1 MTDVYRNHPV
11 AMLKNAAAVLVAL
24 FFIAISI
31 ESYICFAIMGAL
43 VILIVVSWYAS
54 TLTVYEDHAEA
65 RFDFIVKKKT
75 IIPFGKVAAV
85 NEVKSILARLFGCT
99 TVQININSSQN
110 ASRPEVSFILKDD
123 IAAQIVPLLKYGSG
137 ISVKETEENETAEK
151 EERVT
156 DVPVFEFGFASAII
170 FGLVG
175 SSTYGLAMSAL
186 WGSITVFSTFANSSI
201 SFLTIL
207 MFLFTGVI
215 PIVSSILKHGNFRV
229 YRNGTT
235 IRLVY
240 GMITL
245 YDTSFDISKV
255 NAVCVKRAFFPKL
268 AHMCCLQAEVVGIN
282 AEKNSTTPNV
292 TLLIPER
299 NLRHAMEVLF
309 PEFVTDY
316 EVNLQP
322 PAAKYP
328 TFSMPTYVTLGFA
341 GLMASTYLI
350 LDTAYGG
357 MSQYL
362 YAFIIP
368 CAVFA
373 AIMYI
378 RAFLALRI
386 RRMGYGEELFTSV
399 NGILDTSE
407 YTMQYSKVQ
416 IADSVA
422 SPRCRKH
429 GLAKMNI
436 SLLSSEGRRI
446 VVSGFYDQEDAERI
460 SEKTVEMSGRR
471 LSAVNVKND
480 EMYVVT

>member
-1 MTDVYRNHPV
+1 MTEVYRNHPV
-11 AMLKNAAAVLVAL
+11 AMLKNIIAAFVAMTIVVISTGL
-24 FFIAISI
+24 IQYYIAIG
-31 ESYICFAIMGAL
+31 AIAVIL
-43 VILIVVSWYAS
+43 VISWYAN

-110 ASRPEVSFILKDD
+110 AARPDVAFILKDD
-123 IAAQIVPLLKYGSG
+123 VAARIVPLMKYGSG
-137 ISVKETEENETAEK
+137 ISVKGAEETETEEEK
-151 EERVT
+151 NST
-156 DVPVFEFGFASAII
+156 PDVPVFEFGFASAII

-186 WGSITVFSTFANSSI
+186 WGLITIFSTFANSSI
-201 SFLTIL
+201 SFITIL
-207 MFLFTGVI
+207 MFLFTGVV

-229 YRNGTT
+229 YRSGTT
-235 IRLVY
+235 IRLIY

-255 NAVCVKRAFFPKL
+255 NAICVKRAFFPKL

-299 NLRHAMEVLF
+299 NLKHAMEALF

-316 EVNLQP
+316 EVKLQP

-328 TFSMPTYVTLGFA
+328 TFSMPTYVSLGFA
-341 GLMASTYLI
+341 GFAALVYLI
-350 LDTAYGG
+350 LEIAYGG

-362 YAFIIP
+362 YAFIVP

-373 AIMYI
+373 GIMYI
-378 RAFLALRI
+378 RGDHVHPRVPGTQDTQDGI
-386 RRMGYGEELFTSV
+386 R
-399 NGILDTSE
+399 
-407 YTMQYSKVQ
+407 
-416 IADSVA
+416 
-422 SPRCRKH
+422 
-429 GLAKMNI
+429 
-436 SLLSSEGRRI
+436 
-446 VVSGFYDQEDAERI
+446 
-460 SEKTVEMSGRR
+460 
-471 LSAVNVKND
+471 
-480 EMYVVT
+480 